1 MIASIGTCKNETG
14 SSGWWYRPP
23 EYRYRPEKKASVVAK
38 PVVPPGSTGVIIYGP
53 PSTSKLRDA
62 LIAAI
67 KKFDRGEAIPIA
79 EVRKRLEAT
88 LVDVGLKFN
97 WRTQRNTVN
106 RARDAAG

>member
-1 MIASIGTCKNETG
+1 
-14 SSGWWYRPP
+14 
-23 EYRYRPEKKASVVAK
+23 
-38 PVVPPGSTGVIIYGP
+38 
-53 PSTSKLRDA
+53 LRDA